1 MAQERLPMII
11 EQAALLFDGR
21 GYHQTTMEDIAEEV
35 GIKKPTLY
43 HYVSSKDEILFFIHE
58 EFVDLLFAC
67 QAEPERAELSSD
79 QKLRETMRD
88 LIRLMTTHRSHVR
101 VFFEHH
107 RELTEPFRSVID
119 EKRDAYFACVV
130 GIIAAGIEDGTYQLK
145 TPELGALAMFGMCNW
160 AYTWFRADGE
170 YSADVTADLFWN
182 WLSVGF
188 RTAPD
193 SFEPLASGL
202 TRGLPEVF

>member
-1 MAQERLPMII
+1 MVLQRLPAII

-43 HYVSSKDEILFFIHE
+43 HYVSSKEEILYFIHE
-58 EFVDLLFAC
+58 EFVELLFAC
-67 QAEPERAELSSD
+67 QAEPERAEMTSD
-79 QKLRETMRD
+79 MKLRATMRD

-107 RELTEPFRSVID
+107 RELTDPFRSVISK
-119 EKRDAYFACVV
+119 KRDAYFDCIVK
-130 GIIAAGIEDGTYQLK
+130 IIAAGIDDGTYLIE

-160 AYTWFRADGE
+160 AYTWLRDDGE
-170 YSADVTADLFWN
+170 YSADVTADLFWQ

-188 RTAPD
+188 RT
-193 SFEPLASGL
+193 SSGSIEPMRSASSP
-202 TRGLPEVF
+202 GLPGIV

>member
-1 MAQERLPMII
+1 VGQSRLPMII
-11 EQAALLFDGR
+11 EQAALLFDGH

-43 HYVSSKDEILFFIHE
+43 HYVASKEEILFFIHE

-67 QAEPERAELSSD
+67 QAEPQRAEMSCD
-79 QKLRETMRD
+79 LRLKETMRD

-107 RELTEPFRSVID
+107 RELSEPFRSVID
-119 EKRDAYFACVV
+119 TKRDAYFQCVV
-130 GIIAAGIEDGTYQLK
+130 DIIAGGIEDGTYRLE

-160 AYTWFRADGE
+160 AYTWFRADGQ
-170 YSADVTADLFWN
+170 YSADATADLFWQ
-182 WLSVGF
+182 WLSIGF
-188 RTAPD
+188 RMPPG
-193 SFEPLASGL
+193 SVEQMLSEL
-202 TRGLPEVF
+202 TRGIPGSV